1 MRWTAIRRTDED
13 AASLSGTTRAGR
25 PPVNTTRHSEVLW
38 ENQHHFRW
46 SLERLVNEALDAAG
60 TAADPRAS
68 LIGFPLGVP
77 GEVVVEPLRGA
88 FDTEPLSG
96 VLELAGRRFRGHEAQ
111 ATAPEDPPARTSFL
125 NELAEHCRVFTLTE
139 ALTAAA
145 RSGHRRYLVGRSA
158 IVGDHRI
165 FPVISVD
172 RDAWHEAP
180 MLHTPADVLDPVER
194 SFTESV
200 VRAALDVATYEL
212 GRREPLGVTNV
223 EPTTILHAAADSF
236 VAGVLRLTGQE
247 FGQGARQAIDL
258 VSSQPYE
265 GRDGAGGVVLAR
277 PGHPDVAV
285 EIEFETPVSMR
296 TTGSFRKVLEMAG
309 QGLSL
314 LSDGRT
320 VHGLGWLDP
329 SYDSARQDCFV
340 CTISHN
346 GSWELVHGTTP
357 YLRVDNGLP
366 SLPRDQL
373 GAEEFADVVE
383 RLFGG
388 VEGRDATRLWD
399 VAEACARQS
408 LGTMLVVHPDAAH
421 ERERLMPQAYA
432 IRPARLAGRALQA
445 ATSID
450 GAVLVSPDGRCHA
463 VGVILDGEATGTGD
477 AARGSRYNSAIRYL
491 AGAGKGSM
499 VIIVSED
506 GRIDLL
512 PRLMRRIRR
521 THVERVVGRLVE
533 AAGDDT
539 DFETFARLDRYAQGL
554 EFYFDQNQC
563 DAVNAARE
571 RVEERQWTEE
581 GMRVTTVPI
590 SPDPAMDPSYYLVEG

>member
-1 MRWTAIRRTDED
+1 MNSTTSD
-13 AASLSGTTRAGR
+13 SL
-25 PPVNTTRHSEVLW
+25 W
-38 ENQHHFRW
+38 DNQHHFRW
-46 SLERLVNEALDAAG
+46 SLERLVSEALDGAG
-60 TAADPRAS
+60 IAVDPRAS

-88 FDTEPLSG
+88 FDTEPLTG
-96 VLELAGRRFRGHEAQ
+96 VLELAGRRFRGHDAQ
-111 ATAPEDPPARTSFL
+111 GSAPEDPSARTAFL
-125 NELAEHCRVFTLTE
+125 NELAEHCRVLALAE

-145 RSGHRRYLVGRSA
+145 RSGDRRYLVGRSA

-172 RDAWHEAP
+172 RDVWYDAP
-180 MLHTPADVLDPVER
+180 LLHTPADVLDPVHR
-194 SFTESV
+194 SFAASV
-200 VRAALDVATYEL
+200 VRAALDAATYEL

-223 EPTTILHAAADSF
+223 DPATILHTAADDF
-236 VAGVLRLTGQE
+236 VGGVLRLTGQE

-265 GRDGAGGVVLAR
+265 GRDGVGGVVLAR

-285 EIEFETPVSMR
+285 EIEFEAPVSMQ

-309 QGLSL
+309 HGLSL

-320 VHGLGWLDP
+320 VYGLGWLDP
-329 SYDSARQDCFV
+329 SYDSTRQDCFV
-340 CTISHN
+340 CTITHK
-346 GSWELVHGTTP
+346 GTWELWHGTTP
-357 YLRVDNGLP
+357 YLRVDNGMP
-366 SLPRDQL
+366 SMPHEQL
-373 GAEEFADVVE
+373 GADEFADVVD
-383 RLFGG
+383 RLFGD
-388 VEGRDATRLWD
+388 VEERDAVRLWD
-399 VAEACARQS
+399 VAEACAKQS
-408 LGTMLVVHPDAAH
+408 QGTMLVVHPDAAR

-432 IRPARLAGRALQA
+432 IRPARLAGRALAA

-450 GAVLVSPDGRCHA
+450 GAVLVSPDARCHA
-463 VGVILDGEATGTGD
+463 VGVILDGQATGTGD
-477 AARGSRYNSAIRYL
+477 ASRGSRYNSAIRYL

-512 PRLMRRIRR
+512 PRMMRRIRR
-521 THVERVVGRLVE
+521 SHVERVVSRLVS
-533 AAGDDT
+533 ASADDT
-539 DFETFARLDRYAQGL
+539 DFETFARLDRYAQRL
-554 EFYFDQNQC
+554 EFYFDQAQC

-581 GMRVTTVPI
+581 GMRVTTRPI
-590 SPDPAMDPSYYLVEG
+590 APDPAMDPDYYLIEG